1 MNGYNVISADSH
13 IVEPP
18 DLYESRIEPKYRSRA
33 PRMERHRTRTGQQ
46 YDAWY
51 MDGLRVGTVGS
62 VIQAGRRFEDPGSI
76 DFLGVWE
83 DVRKAAY
90 EPHAM
95 LEELE
100 VDGVWGA
107 CLQPSQGLFWYRL
120 PDGELLSALCRA
132 YNAWIADFCRAAP
145 TRFKGI
151 GMLNVDDVDDACQE
165 LERCTELGLVGAF
178 VPVYPLAERPY
189 RHASY
194 DRLWWT
200 AQDLEMPLLLH
211 VATMRG
217 GVPGSEFTIDI
228 NELSAAGLANS
239 DYWIRYSLTAMI
251 FAGVFDR
258 YPRLQVGSV
267 EHETAWV
274 PHWLRQMDF
283 TYQERP
289 ALRRAWKSRHA
300 MLPSEYWQRNMFVEF
315 MEDDCGIRLRDVIGV
330 DNMLWGN
337 DFPHAESTWP
347 KSREFLDRI
356 FAGAPDADRKKIT
369 ADNAARLFRFEMP

>member
-1 MNGYNVISADSH
+1 
-13 IVEPP
+13 
-18 DLYESRIEPKYRSRA
+18 
-33 PRMERHRTRTGQQ
+33 
-46 YDAWY
+46 
-51 MDGLRVGTVGS
+51 
-62 VIQAGRRFEDPGSI
+62 
-76 DFLGVWE
+76 VW
-83 DVRKAAY
+83 
-90 EPHAM
+90 
-95 LEELE
+95 
-100 VDGVWGA
+100 
-107 CLQPSQGLFWYRL
+107 
-120 PDGELLSALCRA
+120 
-132 YNAWIADFCRAAP
+132 ITDFCRAAP
-145 TRFKGI
+145 GRFKGI

-165 LERCTELGLVGAF
+165 LERCAELGLAGAF
-178 VPVYPLAERPY
+178 IPVYPVAERPY

-217 GVPGSEFTIDI
+217 GIPGSEFTIDI
-228 NELSAAGLANS
+228 NQLTAAGLANS
-239 DYWIRYSLTAMI
+239 DYWMRYSLTAMI

-258 YPRLQVGSV
+258 YPRLKVGSV

-283 TYQERP
+283 TYRERP
-289 ALRRAWKSRHA
+289 ALGRAWKSRHA

-356 FAGAPDADRKKIT
+356 FAGAPDEDRRKIT
-369 ADNAARLFRFEMP
+369 ADNAARIFRF

>member
-1 MNGYNVISADSH
+1 MSGYNVISADSH

-18 DLYESRIEPKYRSRA
+18 DLYESRIEPKFRSRA
-33 PRMERHRTRTGQQ
+33 PRIERHRTRTGQE

-51 MDGLRVGTVGS
+51 LEGMRVGTVGS

-100 VDGVWGA
+100 LDGVWGA

-120 PDGELLSALCRA
+120 PDSELLSALCRA

-145 TRFKGI
+145 GRFKGI

-165 LERCTELGLVGAF
+165 LERCAEQGLVAAF
-178 VPVYPLAERPY
+178 IPVHPLADRPY

-200 AQDLEMPLLLH
+200 AQDLAIPLLLH

-217 GVPGSEFTIDI
+217 GIPGSEFTTDI
-228 NELSAAGLANS
+228 NQLTAAGLANS
-239 DYWIRYSLTAMI
+239 DYWVRYSLTAMI

-258 YPRLQVGSV
+258 YPRLKVGSV

-289 ALRRAWKSRHA
+289 ALSRAWRSRHA

-315 MEDDCGIRLRDVIGV
+315 MEDDCGIRMRDVIGV

-356 FAGAPDADRKKIT
+356 FAGTPDEDRRKIT
-369 ADNAARLFRFEMP
+369 ADNAAKLFRF

>member
-1 MNGYNVISADSH
+1 MSGYNVISADSH
-13 IVEPP
+13 IVEPR
-18 DLYESRIEPKYRSRA
+18 DLYESRIEPKFLGRA
-33 PRMERHRTRTGQQ
+33 PRMERHRTRTGQE

-51 MDGLRVGTVGS
+51 VDGVRVGTVGS

-90 EPHAM
+90 DPHAM

-100 VDGVWGA
+100 ADGVWGA

-120 PDGELLSALCRA
+120 PDSELLSALCRA
-132 YNAWIADFCRAAP
+132 YNAWITDFCRAVP
-145 TRFKGI
+145 ERLKGI

-165 LERCTELGLVGAF
+165 LERCAEQGLAGAF
-178 VPVYPLAERPY
+178 IPVYPLADRPY

-228 NELSAAGLANS
+228 NQLTAAGLANS

-258 YPRLQVGSV
+258 YPRLKVGSV

-283 TYQERP
+283 AYRERP
-289 ALRRAWKSRHA
+289 TLSRAWKSRHA

-356 FAGAPDADRKKIT
+356 FAGTPDEDRRKIT
-369 ADNAARLFRFEMP
+369 ADNAAKLFRF

>member
-1 MNGYNVISADSH
+1 MSSYNVISADSH

-18 DLYESRIEPKYRSRA
+18 DLYESRIEPKFRSRA
-33 PRMERHRTRTGQQ
+33 PRIERHRTRTGQE

-51 MDGLRVGTVGS
+51 LDGVRVGTIGS

-100 VDGVWGA
+100 ADGVWGA

-120 PDGELLSALCRA
+120 PDSELLSALCRA
-132 YNAWIADFCRAAP
+132 YNVWITDFCRAAP
-145 TRFKGI
+145 GRFKGI

-165 LERCTELGLVGAF
+165 LERCAELGLAGAF
-178 VPVYPLAERPY
+178 IPVYPVAERPY

-217 GVPGSEFTIDI
+217 GIPGSEFTIDI
-228 NELSAAGLANS
+228 NQLTAAGLANS
-239 DYWIRYSLTAMI
+239 DYWMRYSLTAMI

-258 YPRLQVGSV
+258 YPRLKVGSV

-283 TYQERP
+283 TYRERP
-289 ALRRAWKSRHA
+289 ALGRAWKSRHA

-356 FAGAPDADRKKIT
+356 FAGTPDEDRRKIT
-369 ADNAARLFRFEMP
+369 ADNAARIFRF

>member
-1 MNGYNVISADSH
+1 MSSYNVISADSH

-18 DLYESRIEPKYRSRA
+18 DLYESRIEPKFRSRA
-33 PRMERHRTRTGQQ
+33 PRIERHRTRTGQE

-51 MDGLRVGTVGS
+51 LDGVRVGTVGS

-100 VDGVWGA
+100 ADGVWGA

-120 PDGELLSALCRA
+120 PDSELLSALCRA
-132 YNAWIADFCRAAP
+132 YNVWITDFCRAAP
-145 TRFKGI
+145 GRFKGI

-165 LERCTELGLVGAF
+165 LERCAELGLAGAF
-178 VPVYPLAERPY
+178 IPVYPVAERPY

-217 GVPGSEFTIDI
+217 GIPGSEFTIDI
-228 NELSAAGLANS
+228 NQLTAAGLANS
-239 DYWIRYSLTAMI
+239 DYWMRYSLTAMI

-258 YPRLQVGSV
+258 YPRLKVGSV

-283 TYQERP
+283 TYRERP
-289 ALRRAWKSRHA
+289 ALGRAWKSRHA

-356 FAGAPDADRKKIT
+356 FAGAPDEDRRKIT
-369 ADNAARLFRFEMP
+369 ADNAARIFRF

>member
-1 MNGYNVISADSH
+1 MSSYNVISADSH

-18 DLYESRIEPKYRSRA
+18 DLYESRIEPKFRSRA
-33 PRMERHRTRTGQQ
+33 PRIERHRTRTGQE

-51 MDGLRVGTVGS
+51 LDGVRVGTIGS

-100 VDGVWGA
+100 ADGVWGA

-120 PDGELLSALCRA
+120 PDSELLSALCRA
-132 YNAWIADFCRAAP
+132 YNVWITDFCRAAP
-145 TRFKGI
+145 GRFKGI
-151 GMLNVDDVDDACQE
+151 AMLNVDDVDDACQE
-165 LERCTELGLVGAF
+165 LERCAELGLAGAF
-178 VPVYPLAERPY
+178 IPVYPVAERPY

-217 GVPGSEFTIDI
+217 GIPGSEFTIDI
-228 NELSAAGLANS
+228 NQLTAAGLANS
-239 DYWIRYSLTAMI
+239 DYWMRYSLTAMI

-258 YPRLQVGSV
+258 YPRLKVGSV

-283 TYQERP
+283 TYRERP
-289 ALRRAWKSRHA
+289 ALGRAWKSRHA

-356 FAGAPDADRKKIT
+356 FAGAPDEDRRKIT
-369 ADNAARLFRFEMP
+369 ADNAARIFRF

>member
-1 MNGYNVISADSH
+1 MSGYNVISADSH

-18 DLYESRIEPKYRSRA
+18 DLYESRIEPKFRSRA
-33 PRMERHRTRTGQQ
+33 PRMERHRTRTGQE

-51 MDGLRVGTVGS
+51 FEGMRVGTVGS

-95 LEELE
+95 LAELE
-100 VDGVWGA
+100 LDGVWGA

-120 PDGELLSALCRA
+120 PDSELLSALCRA

-145 TRFKGI
+145 GRFKGI

-165 LERCTELGLVGAF
+165 LERCAEQGLAGAF
-178 VPVYPLAERPY
+178 IPVHPLADRPY

-200 AQDLEMPLLLH
+200 AQDLAIPLLLH

-217 GVPGSEFTIDI
+217 GIPGSEFTTDI
-228 NELSAAGLANS
+228 NQLTAAGLANS
-239 DYWIRYSLTAMI
+239 DYWVRYSLTAMI

-258 YPRLQVGSV
+258 YPRLKVGSV

-289 ALRRAWKSRHA
+289 ALSRAWRSRHA

-315 MEDDCGIRLRDVIGV
+315 MEDDCGIRMRDVIGV

-356 FAGAPDADRKKIT
+356 FAGTPDEDRRKIT
-369 ADNAARLFRFEMP
+369 ADNAAKLFRF

>member
-1 MNGYNVISADSH
+1 MSSYNVISADSH

-18 DLYESRIEPKYRSRA
+18 DLYESRIEPKFRSRA
-33 PRMERHRTRTGQQ
+33 PRIERHRTRTGQE

-51 MDGLRVGTVGS
+51 LDGVRVGTVGS

-100 VDGVWGA
+100 ADGVWGA

-120 PDGELLSALCRA
+120 PDSELLSALCRA
-132 YNAWIADFCRAAP
+132 YNVWIADFCRAAP
-145 TRFKGI
+145 GRFKGI

-165 LERCTELGLVGAF
+165 LERCAELGLAGAF
-178 VPVYPLAERPY
+178 IPVYPVAERPY

-217 GVPGSEFTIDI
+217 GIPGSEFTIDI
-228 NELSAAGLANS
+228 NQLTAAGLANS
-239 DYWIRYSLTAMI
+239 DYWMRYSLTAMI

-258 YPRLQVGSV
+258 YPRLKVGSV

-283 TYQERP
+283 TYRERP
-289 ALRRAWKSRHA
+289 ALGRAWKSRHA

-356 FAGAPDADRKKIT
+356 FAGAPDEDRRKIT
-369 ADNAARLFRFEMP
+369 ADNAARIFRF

>member
-1 MNGYNVISADSH
+1 MSSYNVISADSH

-18 DLYESRIEPKYRSRA
+18 DLYESRIEPKFRSRA
-33 PRMERHRTRTGQQ
+33 PRIERHRTRTGQE

-51 MDGLRVGTVGS
+51 LDGVRVGTIGS

-100 VDGVWGA
+100 ADGVWGA

-120 PDGELLSALCRA
+120 PDSELLSALCRA
-132 YNAWIADFCRAAP
+132 YNVWITDFCRAAP
-145 TRFKGI
+145 GRFKGI

-165 LERCTELGLVGAF
+165 LERCAERGLAGAF
-178 VPVYPLAERPY
+178 IPVYPLAERPY

-217 GVPGSEFTIDI
+217 GIPGSEFTIDI
-228 NELSAAGLANS
+228 NQLTAAGLANS
-239 DYWIRYSLTAMI
+239 DYWMRYSLTAMI

-258 YPRLQVGSV
+258 FPRLKVGSV

-283 TYQERP
+283 TYRERP
-289 ALRRAWKSRHA
+289 ALGRAWKSRHA

-347 KSREFLDRI
+347 KSREFLNRI
-356 FAGAPDADRKKIT
+356 FAGTPDEDRRKIT
-369 ADNAARLFRFEMP
+369 ADNAARIFRF

>member
-1 MNGYNVISADSH
+1 MSSYNVISADSH

-18 DLYESRIEPKYRSRA
+18 DLYESRIEPKFRSRA
-33 PRMERHRTRTGQQ
+33 PRMERHRTRTGQE

-51 MDGLRVGTVGS
+51 LDGVRVGTIGS

-100 VDGVWGA
+100 ADGVWGA

-120 PDGELLSALCRA
+120 PDSELLSALCRA
-132 YNAWIADFCRAAP
+132 YNVWITDFCRAAP
-145 TRFKGI
+145 GRFKGI

-165 LERCTELGLVGAF
+165 LERCAELGLAGAF
-178 VPVYPLAERPY
+178 IPVYPVAERPY

-217 GVPGSEFTIDI
+217 GIPGSEFTIDI
-228 NELSAAGLANS
+228 NQLTAAGLANS
-239 DYWIRYSLTAMI
+239 DYWMRYSLTAMI

-258 YPRLQVGSV
+258 YPRLKVGSV

-283 TYQERP
+283 TYRERP
-289 ALRRAWKSRHA
+289 ALGRAWKSRHA

-356 FAGAPDADRKKIT
+356 FAGAPDEDRRKIT
-369 ADNAARLFRFEMP
+369 ADNAARIFRF

>member
-1 MNGYNVISADSH
+1 MSAYNVISADSH

-18 DLYESRIEPKYRSRA
+18 DLYESRIEPKFRSRA
-33 PRMERHRTRTGQQ
+33 PRMERHRTRTGQE

-51 MDGLRVGTVGS
+51 LEGMRVGTVGS

-90 EPHAM
+90 DPHAM

-100 VDGVWGA
+100 LDGVWGA

-120 PDGELLSALCRA
+120 PDSELLSALCRA
-132 YNAWIADFCRAAP
+132 YNGWISDFCRAAP
-145 TRFKGI
+145 GRFKGI

-165 LERCTELGLVGAF
+165 LERCAEQGLAGAF
-178 VPVYPLAERPY
+178 IPVYPLADRPY

-200 AQDLEMPLLLH
+200 AQDLAIPLLLH

-217 GVPGSEFTIDI
+217 GIPGSEFTTDI
-228 NELSAAGLANS
+228 NQLTAAGLANS
-239 DYWIRYSLTAMI
+239 DYWVRYSLTAMI

-258 YPRLQVGSV
+258 YPRLKVGSV

-289 ALRRAWKSRHA
+289 ALSRAWRSRHA

-315 MEDDCGIRLRDVIGV
+315 MEDDWGIRMRDVIGV

-356 FAGAPDADRKKIT
+356 FAGTPDEDRRKIT
-369 ADNAARLFRFEMP
+369 ADNAAKLFRF

>member
-1 MNGYNVISADSH
+1 MSSYNVISADSH

-18 DLYESRIEPKYRSRA
+18 DLYESRIEPKFRSRA
-33 PRMERHRTRTGQQ
+33 PRIERHRTRTGQE

-51 MDGLRVGTVGS
+51 LDGVRVGTIGS

-100 VDGVWGA
+100 ADGVWGA

-120 PDGELLSALCRA
+120 PDSELLSALCRA
-132 YNAWIADFCRAAP
+132 YNAWITDFCRAAP
-145 TRFKGI
+145 GRFKGI

-165 LERCTELGLVGAF
+165 LERCAELGLAGAF
-178 VPVYPLAERPY
+178 IPVYPVAERPY

-194 DRLWWT
+194 DRLCWT
-200 AQDLEMPLLLH
+200 AQDLEIPLLLH

-217 GVPGSEFTIDI
+217 GIPGSEFTIDL
-228 NELSAAGLANS
+228 NQLTAAGLANS
-239 DYWIRYSLTAMI
+239 DYWMRYSLTAMI

-258 YPRLQVGSV
+258 YPRLKVGSV

-283 TYQERP
+283 TYRERP
-289 ALRRAWKSRHA
+289 ALGRAWKSRHA

-356 FAGAPDADRKKIT
+356 FAGAPDEDRRKIT
-369 ADNAARLFRFEMP
+369 ADNAARIFRF

>member
-1 MNGYNVISADSH
+1 MSGYNVISADSH

-18 DLYESRIEPKYRSRA
+18 DLYESRIEPKFLSRA
-33 PRMERHRTRTGQQ
+33 PRMERHRTRTGQE

-51 MDGLRVGTVGS
+51 LDGVRVGTVGS

-76 DFLGVWE
+76 DFLGMWE

-90 EPHAM
+90 DPHAM

-100 VDGVWGA
+100 ADGVWGA

-120 PDGELLSALCRA
+120 PDSELLSALCRA
-132 YNAWIADFCRAAP
+132 YNGWITDFCRAVP
-145 TRFKGI
+145 GRFKGI
-151 GMLNVDDVDDACQE
+151 GMLNVDDVDDACGE
-165 LERCTELGLVGAF
+165 LERCAELGLAGAF
-178 VPVYPLAERPY
+178 IPVYPLADRPY

-200 AQDLEMPLLLH
+200 AQDLEMPVLLH

-228 NELSAAGLANS
+228 NQLTAAGLANS

-258 YPRLQVGSV
+258 YPRLKVGSV

-283 TYQERP
+283 TYRERP
-289 ALRRAWKSRHA
+289 ALGRAWKSRHA

-356 FAGAPDADRKKIT
+356 FAGTPDEDRRKIT
-369 ADNAARLFRFEMP
+369 ADNAAKLFRF

>member
-1 MNGYNVISADSH
+1 M
-13 IVEPP
+13 
-18 DLYESRIEPKYRSRA
+18 
-33 PRMERHRTRTGQQ
+33 
-46 YDAWY
+46 
-51 MDGLRVGTVGS
+51 
-62 VIQAGRRFEDPGSI
+62 IQAGRRFEDPGSI

-90 EPHAM
+90 DPTRCSRSWSWTASGAHACSRAR
-95 LEELE
+95 
-100 VDGVWGA
+100 A
-107 CLQPSQGLFWYRL
+107 CSGYRL
-120 PDGELLSALCRA
+120 PDSELLSALCRA
-132 YNAWIADFCRAAP
+132 YNAWISDFCRAAP
-145 TRFKGI
+145 GRFKGI

-165 LERCTELGLVGAF
+165 LERCAEQGLAGAF
-178 VPVYPLAERPY
+178 IPVYPLADRPY

-200 AQDLEMPLLLH
+200 AQDLAIPLLLH

-217 GVPGSEFTIDI
+217 GIPGSEFTTDI
-228 NELSAAGLANS
+228 NQLTAAGLANS
-239 DYWIRYSLTAMI
+239 DYWVRYSLTAMI

-258 YPRLQVGSV
+258 YPRLKVGSV

-289 ALRRAWKSRHA
+289 ALGRAWRSRHA

-315 MEDDCGIRLRDVIGV
+315 MEDDCGIRAARRDRGRQHAVGQR
-330 DNMLWGN
+330 L
-337 DFPHAESTWP
+337 PHAESTWP

-356 FAGAPDADRKKIT
+356 FAGTPDEDRRKIT
-369 ADNAARLFRFEMP
+369 ADNAAKLFRF

>member
-1 MNGYNVISADSH
+1 MSGYNVISADSH
-13 IVEPP
+13 IVEPR
-18 DLYESRIEPKYRSRA
+18 DLYESRIEPKFRSRA
-33 PRMERHRTRTGQQ
+33 PRMERHRTRTGQE

-51 MDGLRVGTVGS
+51 LEGMRVGTVGS

-90 EPHAM
+90 DPHAM

-100 VDGVWGA
+100 LDGVWGA

-120 PDGELLSALCRA
+120 PDSELLSALCRA
-132 YNAWIADFCRAAP
+132 YNAWISDFCRAAP
-145 TRFKGI
+145 GRFKGI

-165 LERCTELGLVGAF
+165 LERCAEQGLAGAF
-178 VPVYPLAERPY
+178 IPVYPLADRPY

-200 AQDLEMPLLLH
+200 AQDLAMPLLLH

-217 GVPGSEFTIDI
+217 GIPGSEFTTDI
-228 NELSAAGLANS
+228 NQLTAAGLANS
-239 DYWIRYSLTAMI
+239 DYWVRYSLTAMI

-258 YPRLQVGSV
+258 YPRLKVGSV

-289 ALRRAWKSRHA
+289 ALSRAWRSRHA

-315 MEDDCGIRLRDVIGV
+315 MEDDWGIRMRDVIGV

-356 FAGAPDADRKKIT
+356 FAGTPDEDRRKIT
-369 ADNAARLFRFEMP
+369 ADNAAKLFRF

>member
-1 MNGYNVISADSH
+1 MSSYNVISADSH

-18 DLYESRIEPKYRSRA
+18 DLYESRIEPKFRSRA
-33 PRMERHRTRTGQQ
+33 PRIERHRTRTGQE

-51 MDGLRVGTVGS
+51 LDGVRVGTIGS

-100 VDGVWGA
+100 ADGVWGA

-120 PDGELLSALCRA
+120 PDSELLSALCRA
-132 YNAWIADFCRAAP
+132 YNVWITDFCRAAP
-145 TRFKGI
+145 GRFKGI

-165 LERCTELGLVGAF
+165 LERCAELGLAGAF
-178 VPVYPLAERPY
+178 IPVYPVAERPY

-217 GVPGSEFTIDI
+217 GIPGSEFTIDI
-228 NELSAAGLANS
+228 NQLTAAGLANS
-239 DYWIRYSLTAMI
+239 DYWMRYSLTAMI

-258 YPRLQVGSV
+258 YPRLKVGSV

-283 TYQERP
+283 TYRERP
-289 ALRRAWKSRHA
+289 ALGRAWKSRHA

-356 FAGAPDADRKKIT
+356 FAGAPDEDRRKIT
-369 ADNAARLFRFEMP
+369 ADNAARIFRF

>member
-1 MNGYNVISADSH
+1 MSSYNVISADSH

-18 DLYESRIEPKYRSRA
+18 DLYESRIEPKFRSRA
-33 PRMERHRTRTGQQ
+33 PRIERHRTRTGQE

-51 MDGLRVGTVGS
+51 LDGVRVGTIGS

-100 VDGVWGA
+100 ADGVWGA

-120 PDGELLSALCRA
+120 PDSELLSALCRA
-132 YNAWIADFCRAAP
+132 YNVWITDFCRAAP
-145 TRFKGI
+145 GRFKGI

-165 LERCTELGLVGAF
+165 LERCAELGLAGAF
-178 VPVYPLAERPY
+178 IPVYPVAERPY

-194 DRLWWT
+194 DRLWWM

-217 GVPGSEFTIDI
+217 GIPGSEFTIDI
-228 NELSAAGLANS
+228 NQLTAAGLANS
-239 DYWIRYSLTAMI
+239 DYWMRYSLTAMI

-258 YPRLQVGSV
+258 YPRLKVGSV

-283 TYQERP
+283 TYRERP
-289 ALRRAWKSRHA
+289 ALGRAWKSRHA

-356 FAGAPDADRKKIT
+356 FAGAPDEDRRKIT
-369 ADNAARLFRFEMP
+369 ADNAARIFRF

>member
-1 MNGYNVISADSH
+1 MSSYNVISADSH

-18 DLYESRIEPKYRSRA
+18 DLYESRIEPKFRSRA
-33 PRMERHRTRTGQQ
+33 PRIERHRTRTGQE

-51 MDGLRVGTVGS
+51 LDGVRVGTIGS

-100 VDGVWGA
+100 ADGVWGA

-120 PDGELLSALCRA
+120 PDSELLSALCRA
-132 YNAWIADFCRAAP
+132 YNAWITDFCRAAP
-145 TRFKGI
+145 GRFKGI

-165 LERCTELGLVGAF
+165 LERCAERGLAGAF
-178 VPVYPLAERPY
+178 IPVYPVAERPY

-217 GVPGSEFTIDI
+217 GIPGSEFTIDI
-228 NELSAAGLANS
+228 NQLTAAGLANS
-239 DYWIRYSLTAMI
+239 DYWMRYSLTAMI

-258 YPRLQVGSV
+258 YPRLKVGSV

-283 TYQERP
+283 TYRERP
-289 ALRRAWKSRHA
+289 ALGRAWKSRHA

-356 FAGAPDADRKKIT
+356 FAGAPDEDRRKIT
-369 ADNAARLFRFEMP
+369 ADNAARIFRF

>member
-1 MNGYNVISADSH
+1 MSSYNVISADSH

-18 DLYESRIEPKYRSRA
+18 DLYESRIEPKFRSRA
-33 PRMERHRTRTGQQ
+33 PRIERHRTRTGQE

-51 MDGLRVGTVGS
+51 LDGVRVGTIGS

-100 VDGVWGA
+100 ADGVWGA

-120 PDGELLSALCRA
+120 PDSELLSALCRA
-132 YNAWIADFCRAAP
+132 YNAWITDFCRAAP
-145 TRFKGI
+145 GRFKGI

-165 LERCTELGLVGAF
+165 LERCAERGLAGAF
-178 VPVYPLAERPY
+178 IPVYPLAERPY

-200 AQDLEMPLLLH
+200 AQDLEIPLLLH

-217 GVPGSEFTIDI
+217 GIPGSEFTIDI
-228 NELSAAGLANS
+228 NQLTAAGLANS
-239 DYWIRYSLTAMI
+239 DYWMRYSLTAMI

-258 YPRLQVGSV
+258 YPRLKVGSV

-283 TYQERP
+283 TYRERP
-289 ALRRAWKSRHA
+289 ALGRAWKSRHA

-356 FAGAPDADRKKIT
+356 FAGAPDEDRRKIT
-369 ADNAARLFRFEMP
+369 ADNAARIFRF